1 MMYVVC
7 LMWMNIH
14 TGTCA
19 FRLYAKGVVCLMEVA
34 RRTFDTRLDVD
45 DRKGIHMHFILK
57 GTFRIF
63 VNRGFILRYILD
75 FMVRYV
81 IVKNTYFSELKGESV
96 LYAVLNSR

>member
-1 MMYVVC
+1 MLDVDEHSYWGHALFVFTRKALFIC
-7 LMWMNIH
+7 L
-14 TGTCA
+14 
-19 FRLYAKGVVCLMEVA
+19 VEVA
-34 RRTFDTRLDVD
+34 RQTFDTRLDVD
-45 DRKGIHMHFILK
+45 DRKGIRMHFILK